1 MCHER
6 RLASDAT
13 VNPASAAGCARS
25 TGFRRCPPCPRQVSS
40 RSRSVKGS
48 SITGPYY
55 WRRDET
61 GAAEYGFQSDSRH
74 GNPYGF
80 LHGGAV
86 LGFLDTILGSTLFAA
101 TRRRCA
107 TVSLDS
113 RFVSGI
119 APGPWITGRAA
130 VKKVTRT
137 FAFVDAE
144 AFAGEK
150 LLVTSTAVFRVFDE

>member
-1 MCHER
+1 MSAVLR
-6 RLASDAT
+6 PMLRSIQ
-13 VNPASAAGCARS
+13 PAQQACPFNRIPPMPPLPPAGFKPLPLGE
-25 TGFRRCPPCPRQVSS
+25 GF
-40 RSRSVKGS
+40 
-48 SITGPYY
+48 IDHNGPYY